1 MFFSNNSFFGKA
13 FPLGWA
19 LLSLPAF
26 FLLNQYFASQAA
38 YIALILSLALGL
50 PHGAADPL
58 LAWKVADRSTLKT
71 AIILLL
77 YFSLVVLT
85 WFAWTLLDPWVL
97 ILFLLLSWI
106 HFILG
111 SRAARLRMK
120 ILLGSFSIML
130 PVVFHSVE
138 VVEVFKLL
146 AVHQSWL
153 SDTNFLQKLGLISLA
168 TILIIYAWMASK
180 QSTADKSNSI
190 HQEDIVDIIECIL
203 MILAAYCLPPLLFF
217 AWFFCTLHSPLH
229 LRDVVKQRQISLPLL
244 SGVIIIT
251 LIATAV
257 LAIFA
262 HRMMSTGGSSP
273 WHINAMIT
281 LTFQGLAAL
290 TFPHMLLVG
299 IWQLKTQRDM
309 AIGSNSP

>member
-1 MFFSNNSFFGKA
+1 MLSPNKYFFGIA

-19 LLSLPAF
+19 LLSLPVF
-26 FLLNQYFASQAA
+26 FLLNQYVDSQAV

-58 LAWKVADRSTLKT
+58 LAWKVADRSALKT

-77 YFSLVVLT
+77 YFSFVVLT
-85 WFAWTLLDPWVL
+85 WFAWTLLDPWIF

-111 SRAARLRMK
+111 SRSARLRMK

-130 PVVFHSVE
+130 PITFHTTE

-146 AVHQSWL
+146 TTQQSWL
-153 SDTNFLQKLGLISLA
+153 IDANFLQRLGLISLA
-168 TILIIYAWMASK
+168 AILIIYAWMTS
-180 QSTADKSNSI
+180 QRSTTDESNSI
-190 HQEDIVDIIECIL
+190 HQENILDIIECIL
-203 MILAAYCLPPLLFF
+203 MVLAAYYLPPLLFF

-229 LRDVVKQRQISLPLL
+229 LRDVIKQLKTSPALL
-244 SGVIIIT
+244 GTVIIAT

-262 HRMMSTGGSSP
+262 HRMMPAGDSSP
-273 WHINAMIT
+273 WHINTLIH

-309 AIGSNSP
+309 ATGSNSP